1 MNLDLWQIEQEQRIA
16 EYKELRDAGQISDS
30 EYEELVEDLLDVA
43 RIEEDLELEQNKI
56 RVQKA
61 IDAIRVVAGLL

>member
-1 MNLDLWQIEQEQRIA
+1 MNLDLWQIEQEQMVA

>member
-1 MNLDLWQIEQEQRIA
+1 MNLDLWQIKQEQIVA

-43 RIEEDLELEQNKI
+43 RIEEDLELEENKI